1 MIGILKNEKICTQYG
16 DGNGNVIFMV
26 TVNVPIS
33 DTYYL
38 YEVIDG
44 KCTNTKHKNKDP
56 TELEK
61 WVYK

>member
-16 DGNGNVIFMV
+16 DGNGNVIYV
-26 TVNVPIS
+26 ISVNIPIS

-38 YEVIDG
+38 YEVVDG
-44 KCTNTKHKNKDP
+44 KCIKTKFKNKDP